1 MKPRTC
7 PSQNVDA
14 SHKREGTV
22 NGGTKEVE
30 TIPKLI
36 GDAAGHGGPAE
47 RGGETQRKRHQSMED
62 LSLQQ
67 TTGIELA
74 RLLRVR
80 VSRQFLLLPE
90 MQLILPPIESPPT
103 RMITFICPAIHNTYA
118 ILFQEAGKSGY
129 SPEDLQVAVAHCGDA
144 DPVDWL
150 DENFEGLLETV
161 MTLAT
166 KVGREAEEENTVGT
180 LSREEAVGAV
190 RKNRGELWP
199 SVTDC
204 VEGRKTKVMMNDID
218 DDVSK
223 NDPTAFCK

>member
-1 MKPRTC
+1 M
-7 PSQNVDA
+7 SQNVG
-14 SHKREGTV
+14 EETFNNGTQ
-22 NGGTKEVE
+22 EQE
-30 TIPKLI
+30 TI
-36 GDAAGHGGPAE
+36 DAAAGHGGPGE

-62 LSLQQ
+62 LSVQQ

-80 VSRQFLLLPE
+80 LIAQLFLFPE
-90 MQLILPPIESPPT
+90 MQLILFPPT
-103 RMITFICPAIHNTYA
+103 EYLIP
-118 ILFQEAGKSGY
+118 FQEAGKSGY
-129 SPEDLQVAVAHCGDA
+129 GPEDLQVAVAHCGDA

-180 LSREEAVGAV
+180 LSREEALWAV

-204 VEGRKTKVMMNDID
+204 VEGRKTKVIMA
-218 DDVSK
+218 
-223 NDPTAFCK
+223 TF

>member
-1 MKPRTC
+1 M
-7 PSQNVDA
+7 
-14 SHKREGTV
+14 
-22 NGGTKEVE
+22 
-30 TIPKLI
+30 
-36 GDAAGHGGPAE
+36 
-47 RGGETQRKRHQSMED
+47 
-62 LSLQQ
+62 
-67 TTGIELA
+67 
-74 RLLRVR
+74 
-80 VSRQFLLLPE
+80 
-90 MQLILPPIESPPT
+90 
-103 RMITFICPAIHNTYA
+103 
-118 ILFQEAGKSGY
+118 
-129 SPEDLQVAVAHCGDA
+129 AHCGDA

-223 NDPTAFCK
+223 NDPREFCK

>member
-103 RMITFICPAIHNTYA
+103 RMYYIY
-118 ILFQEAGKSGY
+118 
-129 SPEDLQVAVAHCGDA
+129 
-144 DPVDWL
+144 
-150 DENFEGLLETV
+150 
-161 MTLAT
+161 
-166 KVGREAEEENTVGT
+166 
-180 LSREEAVGAV
+180 LSRNPQYICNPLSGGRQE
-190 RKNRGELWP
+190 RLQSRGPAGRRGPLRRRRPRRLARREL
-199 SVTDC
+199 
-204 VEGRKTKVMMNDID
+204 
-218 DDVSK
+218 
-223 NDPTAFCK
+223 